1 MSTKVDSAGVRATLS
16 IRLFANEVLVAE
28 SDAPDLWQR
37 VFAAIAAGKGDSH
50 ANVLPRTQSMR
61 PDAAPH
67 GRAAEPGPVGAMAT
81 EIGVSSEVLVGACAP
96 SDQPPY
102 LHLDAHCWEAI
113 KRNFG
118 PRGPTAVSPTALAAT
133 LLAIW
138 NHHRGAGS
146 PSVSDCLAVLRTIHL
161 RDPNTARS
169 LRNCEWLQT
178 RGGTVVVN
186 PAQRSRALRIARAYC
201 SKSGPEEERMA

>member
-28 SDAPDLWQR
+28 SDAPDLWQQ
-37 VFAAIAAGKGDSH
+37 VFAAITAGKADSR
-50 ANVLPRTQSMR
+50 V
-61 PDAAPH
+61 DALS
-67 GRAAEPGPVGAMAT
+67 RAQTKRLDSPPQGKIGESGPVSAMAA
-81 EIGVSSEVLVGACAP
+81 EIGVSSDVLIGACSP
-96 SDQPPY
+96 SNQPPY

-118 PRGPTAVSPTALAAT
+118 TRGPTSVSPTALAAT

-138 NHHRGAGS
+138 NQHRGSEA
-146 PSVSDCLAVLRTIHL
+146 PLVSDCLAVLRTIHL

-169 LRNCEWLQT
+169 LRNCEWLQA
-178 RGGTVVVN
+178 RGGAVVVN

-201 SKSGPEEERMA
+201 SKSGAEEERMT